1 MKTGGRH
8 VARAKGFM
16 LVEVMAALALLG
28 IAFAGLSPLV
38 IVTLQGVD
46 TARRVTTASEF
57 ARDKIEDIRSLGYA
71 SVAGGSDT
79 VTESGT
85 GASFARAWTSAAGP
99 SANTKLVTVTV
110 SWTARIAHTVSLQTI
125 VACTWTAGVCQ

>member
-28 IAFAGLSPLV
+28 IAFAGLSPLMT
-38 IVTLQGVD
+38 VTLRSMD
-46 TARRVTTASEF
+46 HARRVTTATEC
-57 ARDKIEDIRSLGYA
+57 ARDKVEDIRNTAYTAVA
-71 SVAGGSDT
+71 SGSDT
-79 VTESGT
+79 VTEGGT
-85 GASFARAWTSAAGP
+85 GATYARTWTSAAGP

-110 SWTARIAHTVSLQTI
+110 SWTARTAHTVSLQTI
-125 VACTWTAGVCQ
+125 IAQ

>member
-1 MKTGGRH
+1 M
-8 VARAKGFM
+8 ARAKGFM

-38 IVTLQGVD
+38 IVTLRSVAD
-46 TARRVTTASEF
+46 ARRATTASEF

-71 SVAGGSDT
+71 SVTGGSDT

-85 GASFARAWTSAAGP
+85 GASYARTWTSAAGP

-125 VACTWTAGVCQ
+125 VAQ

>member
-28 IAFAGLSPLV
+28 IAFAGLSPLMT
-38 IVTLQGVD
+38 VTLRSMD
-46 TARRVTTASEF
+46 HARRVTTATEF
-57 ARDKIEDIRSLGYA
+57 ARDKVEDIRNTAYTAVA
-71 SVAGGSDT
+71 SGSDT
-79 VTESGT
+79 VTEGGT
-85 GASFARAWTSAAGP
+85 GATYARTWTSAAGP

-110 SWTARIAHTVSLQTI
+110 SWTARTAHTVSLQTI
-125 VACTWTAGVCQ
+125 VAQ

>member
-38 IVTLQGVD
+38 MVTLRSMD
-46 TARRVTTASEF
+46 HARRVTTASEF
-57 ARDKIEDIRSLGYA
+57 ARDKIEDIRNTAYTAVA
-71 SVAGGSDT
+71 SGSDT
-79 VTESGT
+79 VTEGGT
-85 GASFARAWTSAAGP
+85 GATYARTWTSAAGP

-110 SWTARIAHTVSLQTI
+110 SWTARTAHTVSLQTI
-125 VACTWTAGVCQ
+125 VTPIP

>member
-38 IVTLQGVD
+38 IVTLRSMD
-46 TARRVTTASEF
+46 NARRVTTATEF
-57 ARDKIEDIRSLGYA
+57 ARDKLEDMDIRNTA
-71 SVAGGSDT
+71 HAAVANGSDT
-79 VTESGT
+79 VTEGGT
-85 GASFARAWTSAAGP
+85 GATYARTWTAAAGP
-99 SANTKLVTVTV
+99 TTGTKLVTVTV

-125 VACTWTAGVCQ
+125 VAQ

>member
-8 VARAKGFM
+8 VARSKGFM

-38 IVTLQGVD
+38 ITTLRSMD
-46 TARRVTTASEF
+46 HARRVTTASEF
-57 ARDKIEDIRSLGYA
+57 ARDKIEDIRNTAYTAVA
-71 SVAGGSDT
+71 SGSDT
-79 VTESGT
+79 VTEGGT
-85 GASFARAWTSAAGP
+85 GATYARTWTSAAGP

-110 SWTARIAHTVSLQTI
+110 SWTARTAHTVSLQTI
-125 VACTWTAGVCQ
+125 LAQ

>member
-8 VARAKGFM
+8 VARSKGFM

-38 IVTLQGVD
+38 ITTLRSMD
-46 TARRVTTASEF
+46 HARRVTTASEF
-57 ARDKIEDIRSLGYA
+57 ARDKIEDIRNTAYTAVA
-71 SVAGGSDT
+71 SGSDT
-79 VTESGT
+79 VTEGGT
-85 GASFARAWTSAAGP
+85 GATYARTWTSAAGP

-110 SWTARIAHTVSLQTI
+110 SWTARTAHPVSLQTI
-125 VACTWTAGVCQ
+125 VAQ

>member
-1 MKTGGRH
+1 
-8 VARAKGFM
+8 
-16 LVEVMAALALLG
+16 
-28 IAFAGLSPLV
+28 LSPLV

-57 ARDKIEDIRSLGYA
+57 ARDKIEDIRSLDYT
-71 SVAGGSDT
+71 SVTGGSDT

-85 GASFARAWTSAAGP
+85 GASYARTWTSAAGP

-110 SWTARIAHTVSLQTI
+110 SWTARTAHTVSLQTI
-125 VACTWTAGVCQ
+125 VQ

>member
-28 IAFAGLSPLV
+28 IAFAGLSPLMT
-38 IVTLQGVD
+38 VTLRSMD
-46 TARRVTTASEF
+46 HSRRVTTATEF
-57 ARDKIEDIRSLGYA
+57 ARDKVEDIRNTAYTAVA
-71 SVAGGSDT
+71 SGSDT
-79 VTESGT
+79 VTEGGT
-85 GASFARAWTSAAGP
+85 GATYARTWTSAAGP

-110 SWTARIAHTVSLQTI
+110 SWTARTAHTVSLQTI
-125 VACTWTAGVCQ
+125 IAQ

>member
-38 IVTLQGVD
+38 IVTLRSMD
-46 TARRVTTASEF
+46 NARRVTTATEF
-57 ARDKIEDIRSLGYA
+57 ARDKVEDIRSTAYA
-71 SVAGGSDT
+71 AVASASDT

-85 GASFARAWTSAAGP
+85 GATYARTWTAAAGP
-99 SANTKLVTVTV
+99 STGTKLVTVTV

-125 VACTWTAGVCQ
+125 VAQ

>member
-1 MKTGGRH
+1 MKTGRRY

-38 IVTLQGVD
+38 IVTLRGVD
-46 TARRVTTASEF
+46 AARRVTAASEF
-57 ARDKIEDIRSLGYA
+57 ARDKIEDIRSTDYA
-71 SVAGGSDT
+71 SVASGSDT

-85 GASFARAWTSAAGP
+85 GASYARTWTSAAGP

-110 SWTARIAHTVSLQTI
+110 SWTTRTAHTVSLQTI
-125 VACTWTAGVCQ
+125 VQ

>member
-1 MKTGGRH
+1 MKTGRRY

-38 IVTLQGVD
+38 IVTLRSMD
-46 TARRVTTASEF
+46 HARRVTTATEF
-57 ARDKIEDIRSLGYA
+57 ARDKVEDIRSTAYA
-71 SVAGGSDT
+71 SVASGSDT

-85 GASFARAWTSAAGP
+85 GASYARAWTSAAGP

-110 SWTARIAHTVSLQTI
+110 SWTARTAHTVSLQTI
-125 VACTWTAGVCQ
+125 VQ

>member
-8 VARAKGFM
+8 VARSKGFM

-38 IVTLQGVD
+38 MVTLRSMD
-46 TARRVTTASEF
+46 HARRVTTASEF
-57 ARDKIEDIRSLGYA
+57 ARDKIEDIRNTAYTAVA
-71 SVAGGSDT
+71 SGSDT
-79 VTESGT
+79 VTEGGT
-85 GASFARAWTSAAGP
+85 GATYARTWTSAAGP

-110 SWTARIAHTVSLQTI
+110 SWTARTAHTVSLQTI
-125 VACTWTAGVCQ
+125 VTPIP

>member
-8 VARAKGFM
+8 VARSKGFM

-38 IVTLQGVD
+38 ITTLRSMD
-46 TARRVTTASEF
+46 HARRVTTASEF
-57 ARDKIEDIRSLGYA
+57 ARDKIEDIRNTAYTAVA
-71 SVAGGSDT
+71 SGSDT
-79 VTESGT
+79 VTEGGT
-85 GASFARAWTSAAGP
+85 GATYARTWTSAAGP

-110 SWTARIAHTVSLQTI
+110 SWTARTAHTVSLQTI
-125 VACTWTAGVCQ
+125 VTPIP

>member
-1 MKTGGRH
+1 
-8 VARAKGFM
+8 M
-16 LVEVMAALALLG
+16 LVETLAAVGLLG

-38 IVTLQGVD
+38 IITLQGVD
-46 TARRVTTASEF
+46 AARRVTAASEF
-57 ARDKIEDIRSLGYA
+57 ARDKIEDIRSTAYA

-85 GASFARAWTSAAGP
+85 GASFARTWTSAAGP

-110 SWTARIAHTVSLQTI
+110 SWTARIAHTVSLKTI
-125 VACTWTAGVCQ
+125 VAQ